1 MTFHQLQK
9 NSFIVL
15 SDSGTIS
22 EESAML
28 GFDAVSIRTSTE
40 RPEAIDI
47 GTIVLGGIDKASV
60 IDSIELVKATSVN
73 KNGYFK
79 KIPWEYEIENT
90 SEIVVRIIKSYTSIV
105 NKVIW
110 DK

>member
-1 MTFHQLQK
+1 
-9 NSFIVL
+9 
-15 SDSGTIS
+15 
-22 EESAML
+22 
-28 GFDAVSIRTSTE
+28 
-40 RPEAIDI
+40 
-47 GTIVLGGIDKASV
+47 
-60 IDSIELVKATSVN
+60 VKLTSVN
-73 KNGYFK
+73 ENGFFK